1 MKLLTPLL
9 LALAECCK
17 AYTFDTSNIID
28 YNVTRSSYHINAD
41 NETNF
46 SYWSL
51 GVTNSSLTYADGSN
65 ITVAIIGDGVNSKY
79 LPSHDSV
86 ISVSDTYTNSTY
98 LFSENE
104 LTEDTLAAKVLLANA
119 PNTKIKSYKIFRNS
133 DSTTSVTSKLVSAVL
148 AAVEDKTVDFIYIN
162 TWQAYGGWSESYL
175 SVLLNDV
182 GLHKPIVLPMGQ
194 NNGIFQFSDGAA
206 AANVIAV
213 GGAGFEG
220 LPGYATDIDGKI
232 YGVYAE
238 SSLSLYE
245 NNTLILGKLD
255 SNCHLKN
262 NVSLD
267 ETDLLFLDVSSCSAD
282 QIVEAINDSNFT
294 QLLTT
299 GDEYQT
305 YNFSDDSGIVSGM
318 IGRENGLKI
327 LQRLEE
333 GDTIVAHGR
342 NEENMIIADYEFD
355 EFSINFNSSMGP
367 ALDLHLA
374 PNIIAQSAFYFD
386 DLSVYASGTSLSAA
400 YVAGII
406 AAYASSVN
414 GSSWSD
420 GIIDRITTSG
430 SQVNFRNFTYTSSE
444 VENPIIQGGG
454 IINAEEFVLKNYDVT
469 PGYFSLKEANTT
481 TEVTFTITNNENE
494 AKRFHIS
501 GLDAITI
508 YSQDS
513 DVDANSNNMYPFPIY
528 GNATAAEVLIT
539 KNTVL
544 VPAGKSVNVTISIT
558 PPNYSTE
565 ESRLPIYGGYIQV
578 TDLATDFVSNIP
590 YFGSTV
596 ELHSLATQT
605 DEAFYWKE
613 FHYEPDG
620 KYCDM
625 WVNGSVLNDT
635 SHYMQIYFN
644 DRIGSP
650 LIDILVLEKDWTQD
664 DFVYPPVAG
673 ENKFVQRIQGTRIQ
687 GGYPWHYAPRSNST
701 QSEQWDDWHDGLLA
715 DGSVLPAGEYKI
727 LLRILKH
734 NVEDPGDWD
743 EWFNHI
749 SPWFVMDYANVT
761 EVELAS
767 STISI
772 SHHLSTSTL
781 RTVSKTASSNTGTKE
796 TISIVT
802 PTTTASATS
811 TSSMDMNMSGM
822 DMSGMDMAMS
832 STSMGATAT
841 TTSMDMGDMHM

>member
-1 MKLLTPLL
+1 MA
-9 LALAECCK
+9 AL
-17 AYTFDTSNIID
+17 
-28 YNVTRSSYHINAD
+28 
-41 NETNF
+41 
-46 SYWSL
+46 
-51 GVTNSSLTYADGSN
+51 GP
-65 ITVAIIGDGVNSKY
+65 TVS
-79 LPSHDSV
+79 
-86 ISVSDTYTNSTY
+86 
-98 LFSENE
+98 
-104 LTEDTLAAKVLLANA
+104 
-119 PNTKIKSYKIFRNS
+119 
-133 DSTTSVTSKLVSAVL
+133 
-148 AAVEDKTVDFIYIN
+148 
-162 TWQAYGGWSESYL
+162 
-175 SVLLNDV
+175 
-182 GLHKPIVLPMGQ
+182 
-194 NNGIFQFSDGAA
+194 
-206 AANVIAV
+206 
-213 GGAGFEG
+213 
-220 LPGYATDIDGKI
+220 
-232 YGVYAE
+232 
-238 SSLSLYE
+238 
-245 NNTLILGKLD
+245 
-255 SNCHLKN
+255 
-262 NVSLD
+262 
-267 ETDLLFLDVSSCSAD
+267 
-282 QIVEAINDSNFT
+282 
-294 QLLTT
+294 
-299 GDEYQT
+299 
-305 YNFSDDSGIVSGM
+305 
-318 IGRENGLKI
+318 
-327 LQRLEE
+327 
-333 GDTIVAHGR
+333 
-342 NEENMIIADYEFD
+342 
-355 EFSINFNSSMGP
+355 
-367 ALDLHLA
+367 
-374 PNIIAQSAFYFD
+374 
-386 DLSVYASGTSLSAA
+386 
-400 YVAGII
+400 
-406 AAYASSVN
+406 
-414 GSSWSD
+414 
-420 GIIDRITTSG
+420 IDRITTSG

-796 TISIVT
+796 TNSIVT

-811 TSSMDMNMSGM
+811 TSSTDMNMSGM